1 MRVSGLA
8 SVDERL
14 INNGFVMLWEEVE
27 GWRRKGGG
35 LLYHGYS
42 SLIRRWLRGR
52 VFFFFLFSMRD
63 NGASST

>member
-27 GWRRKGGG
+27 GWRRKGGV
-35 LLYHGYS
+35 S
-42 SLIRRWLRGR
+42 SIMGIHH
-52 VFFFFLFSMRD
+52 
-63 NGASST
+63 